1 MTYSNRIDVH
11 QHVVPPFWA
20 GELAKHGGDPS
31 GWKSPAWTP
40 ELAINFMDDNQIA
53 TGILSLTAPSIT
65 GWHSKSMIDMA
76 RKVNEY
82 TADLVQKMPG
92 RFGNFITL
100 PLPDIDASLSEINY
114 AYEHLDAD
122 GVVLMTNY
130 QGIYLG
136 DERFSSVWD
145 ELNRRSAVVF
155 IHPAKPPMASIPG
168 IPGPVIDYPMDT
180 TRTAIHMV
188 VEGVMKRCQN
198 INVILSHAG
207 GFLPYAS
214 YRFAELLPGLH
225 PTLSKDEMLG
235 EMKKFYFDTAL
246 SSSHVALKTLLA
258 FAEPGHILYGSD
270 FPYAPASVSTSFAH
284 QLDNYENYTGDQL
297 REINYLNGLKLFPR
311 LMK

>member
-1 MTYSNRIDVH
+1 
-11 QHVVPPFWA
+11 
-20 GELAKHGGDPS
+20 
-31 GWKSPAWTP
+31 
-40 ELAINFMDDNQIA
+40 
-53 TGILSLTAPSIT
+53 
-65 GWHSKSMIDMA
+65 MA

-155 IHPAKPPMASIPG
+155 IHPAKPPMASIAG

-246 SSSHVALKTLLA
+246 SSSHVALKSLLA